1 MSTLSSEAIDAKTP
15 NGGGRLNGSHAL
27 PSGLATHRGFARIFQ
42 PNKLTFG
49 FIAPL
54 EGYPD
59 SPSPTMEN
67 HVAIVR
73 KADEIGIAALW
84 LRDVPFYD
92 PTFGDVGQIIDPM
105 VYAGFL
111 ATITRHMTIGTA
123 GIVLPLRDPLIVAK
137 QATSVDQLLGGRFLL
152 GLAGG
157 DRPEEFPAFG
167 VPYAD
172 RAERYRDARAL
183 IEATIEQDFPEYRSE
198 FYGALTGTLDLI
210 PKPVGAHLPTIAIGR
225 SGQTVEWIGAHMDA
239 WIWHGSD
246 ARRMADIVPRWR
258 EATDGALFKPY
269 GYATWFDLAE
279 DPDAPAQHGRVLRAG
294 RHALIEFWREQEK
307 AGISHVVLNL
317 KPTRRPATDILDE
330 LAEYVLPHFPALVVS
345 PR

>member
-1 MSTLSSEAIDAKTP
+1 L
-15 NGGGRLNGSHAL
+15 
-27 PSGLATHRGFARIFQ
+27 
-42 PNKLTFG
+42 
-49 FIAPL
+49 
-54 EGYPD
+54 
-59 SPSPTMEN
+59 EN
-67 HVAIVR
+67 HVDIVR
-73 KADEIGIAALW
+73 KADDIGIAALW

-92 PTFGDVGQIIDPM
+92 PTFGDAGQILDPM

-111 ATITRHMTIGTA
+111 ATVTRRMTIGTA

-167 VPYAD
+167 VPFAD
-172 RAERYRDARAL
+172 RVERYRDARAL
-183 IEATIEQDFPEYRSE
+183 IEAVIGKDFPEYRSQ

-210 PKPVGAHLPTIAIGR
+210 PKPVGALVPALAIGR
-225 SGQTVEWIGAHMDA
+225 SGQTVEWIAANMDA

-246 ARRMADIVPRWR
+246 ARRMADIVPRWLN
-258 EATDGALFKPY
+258 ATDGTTFKPY

-294 RHALIEFWREQEK
+294 RNALIEFWREQES
-307 AGISHVVLNL
+307 AGISHVVLNM
-317 KPTRRPATDILDE
+317 KPTRRPAADILDE
-330 LAEYVLPHFPALVVS
+330 LAEYVLPHFPAHNLGMT
-345 PR
+345 

>member
-1 MSTLSSEAIDAKTP
+1 MSTLQTEPPHAEAP
-15 NGGGRLNGSHAL
+15 NDGGQLTGSAVFPGRLAR
-27 PSGLATHRGFARIFQ
+27 HRGFARIFQ
-42 PNKLTFG
+42 PDKLTFG

-59 SPSPTMEN
+59 SASPTLEN
-67 HVAIVR
+67 HIDIVR

-92 PTFGDVGQIIDPM
+92 PTFGDVGQILDPM

-111 ATITRHMTIGTA
+111 ATVTRRMTIGTA
-123 GIVLPLRDPLIVAK
+123 GIILPLRDPLIVAK

-152 GLAGG
+152 GLAAG

-167 VPYAD
+167 VPFAQ

-183 IEATIEQDFPEYRSE
+183 IEAVIGQDFPEYHSQ
-198 FYGALTGTLDLI
+198 FYGALTGTLELI
-210 PKPVGAHLPTIAIGR
+210 PKPVGAHLPAVAIGR
-225 SGQTVEWIGAHMDA
+225 SAQTVEWIADHMDA

-258 EATDGALFKPY
+258 EATDISFKPY
-269 GYATWFDLAE
+269 GYATWFDLDQ
-279 DPDAPAQHGRVLRAG
+279 DPHAPVQPGRVLRAG
-294 RHALIEFWREQEK
+294 RNALIEFWRAQQS
-307 AGISHVVLNL
+307 AGISHVVLNM
-317 KPTRRPATDILDE
+317 KPTRRPAVDILDE
-330 LAEYVLPHFPALVVS
+330 LAEYVLPHFPAHPL
-345 PR
+345 P